1 MDELTLGLIGAG
13 AVVVGGVVV
22 YNAWQGAKVRR
33 RMPRPMPEEA
43 AEAMNRPERDE
54 EPPFIEP
61 VRREPAAP
69 VSAGTAATAEATRVE
84 PTFGAAAG
92 GAAPADTPADLQAE
106 ATGVDTSAP
115 PTEPA
120 AGEEAVPAATHEAAA
135 EPTEPVLPAA
145 TTISSAPPAIVDR
158 RIDCIVPIRLTGPLP
173 GDKILPIAQ
182 RLRRAGSKP
191 VHIEGKPERG
201 QWELLQNGVR
211 YEELRAA
218 AQLANRGGAL
228 NELEF
233 SEFVTGVQ
241 QFADAIDGAPEFPDM
256 METVAMA
263 RELDAFA
270 AQCDAQLSINVMSD
284 GAPWSANYVQAVASQ
299 DGLLLSRDGT
309 RFVKLDAK
317 QNPVFMLQFGDTNFL
332 RDDLTYKGGNMIT
345 LVLDVPVAEEDILPF
360 RLMCDYAKSLSE
372 RIGARVV
379 DDSRR
384 PLPEST
390 LLAIEQQLMK
400 LYAKLEEAGIPAG
413 SPVTRRL
420 FSQ

>member
-33 RMPRPMPEEA
+33 RMPRPMPA
-43 AEAMNRPERDE
+43 DTAEAFARDDQE
-54 EPPFIEP
+54 EQSPFIEP
-61 VRREPAAP
+61 ARPTTRREPA
-69 VSAGTAATAEATRVE
+69 SDEAADTDARVE
-84 PTFGAAAG
+84 PTFG
-92 GAAPADTPADLQAE
+92 GAAPLDTPADIQAE
-106 ATGVDTSAP
+106 TTTPNGFP
-115 PTEPA
+115 EPE
-120 AGEEAVPAATHEAAA
+120 GTAATDD
-135 EPTEPVLPAA
+135 EPVEPILPAA

-158 RIDCIVPIRLTGPLP
+158 RIDCIVPIRLAGPLA
-173 GDKILPIAQ
+173 GDKVIPLAQ

-191 VHIEGKPERG
+191 VHIEGKPEG
-201 QWELLQNGVR
+201 GGWELLQNGVR

-218 AQLANRGGAL
+218 AQLANRSGPL

-241 QFADAIDGAPEFPDM
+241 QFADALDAAPEFPDM

-263 RELDAFA
+263 RELDGFA
-270 AQCDAQLSINVMSD
+270 AQCDAQLSINVLSD

-317 QNPVFMLQFGDTNFL
+317 QSPVFMLQFGDTNFL
-332 RDDLTYKGGNMIT
+332 RDDLTYKGGQMIT
-345 LVLDVPVAEEDILPF
+345 LVLDVPVADEDILPF

-372 RIGARVV
+372 RIGGRVV
-379 DDSRR
+379 DDGRR
-384 PLPEST
+384 PLPET
-390 LLAIEQQLMK
+390 ALLAIEKQLMT
-400 LYAKLEEAGIPAG
+400 LYARLEQAGIPAG
-413 SPVTRRL
+413 SPATRRL